1 MMTISRNRKAINKA
15 RAVCEAVAAG
25 NFESRILNITEK
37 GDLGELMHAINMMI
51 DRTDAYMR
59 ESKACLDYV
68 GRNQYFRLIIEKGM
82 VGSFREAAESINK
95 ATWKMKL
102 RNDEFGT
109 MCTRFEDQMQE
120 TVESVSTSV
129 EDLKTVSL
137 TINQTSSE
145 ANEQS
150 TIVAAGAE
158 EASVNMQG
166 VSAATEELTSAIG
179 EINRQV
185 VQSVDITSD
194 AVKKSEQMS
203 RQIGSLAKSSQT
215 IDDVVELINDIA
227 AQTNLLALNAT
238 IEAARAGEAGKGFAV
253 VAQEVKSLAGQTARA
268 TEDIK
273 NQIASIQNATA
284 KAVTGN
290 KEIIKTIASVNEIST
305 TIASAVEEQSAATG
319 EIARNVGEAAKG
331 TSEVSSSVIHIS
343 DLTGETRQVAEKVT
357 ESSTELSAQGDIL
370 RQLRDEMHE
379 FLVTIQKVG

>member
-1 MMTISRNRKAINKA
+1 MTISRNRKALNKA

-25 NFESRILNITEK
+25 DFESRILNITEK

-82 VGSFREAAESINK
+82 VGSFREAAESINR
-95 ATWKMKL
+95 ATWKMKV
-102 RNDEFGT
+102 RNDDFGT
-109 MCTRFEDQMQE
+109 MCSRFEDQMQE

-137 TINQTSSE
+137 TINQTSNE

-203 RQIGSLAKSSQT
+203 RQIGSLAESSQT
-215 IDDVVELINDIA
+215 IDDVVQLINDIA

-253 VAQEVKSLAGQTARA
+253 VAQEVKSLAGQTAKA

-273 NQIASIQNATA
+273 NQIASIQNATI
-284 KAVTGN
+284 KAVKGN

-357 ESSTELSAQGDIL
+357 ESSAELSAQGDIL